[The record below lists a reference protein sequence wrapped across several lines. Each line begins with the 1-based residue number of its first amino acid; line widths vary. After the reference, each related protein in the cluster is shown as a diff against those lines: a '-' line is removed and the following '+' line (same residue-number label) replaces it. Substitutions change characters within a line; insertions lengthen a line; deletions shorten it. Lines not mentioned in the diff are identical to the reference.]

1 MNNLPFSSVDKPKNC
16 IYLKPF
22 LAISGK
28 EHKGSHM
35 YCVQEIIINGGNKT
49 VWEKE
54 DIPK

>member
-49 VWEKE
+49 VWEKD